1 MNYPILSADDVA
13 ERVDDLRSAHAKY
26 TSDRVRIRQI
36 MNGGSEAIVA
46 LLGQR
51 SAAKLNE
58 RDLPLVHLMD
68 SGLTRLAQRLGKAP
82 NVKVDPDRDTKK
94 AKTRALKREHIL
106 AGLDYQTRLDLSL
119 PYAARWLPGYGFA
132 AWVIVQGKG
141 RNGQPY
147 AKAEVR
153 NSFDVYPGHWGPDN
167 QPENCAI
174 VRLVSKKRLAR
185 QYPIYGRRLAQVQGT
200 GVGNRIW
207 SPGQM
212 NWEGRSRDEVL
223 VAEYFDSS
231 GTYLL
236 ALDGDVLLDVVP
248 NPLESGPAFVLA
260 KRPHFDELK
269 GQYDHVV
276 GLMAMMAKL
285 NILAYIASEDAVF
298 RETNII
304 GDLIGEKYERGR
316 FATNFFSQGTGIERP
331 TADVAFQ
338 VFTQIDRIERQLRIG
353 SNYSVV
359 QDSESPNSFVT
370 GRGLD
375 KLTDS
380 ASANISEYQGAM
392 RSALEQLDSKRL
404 EWEDRLYGPTQ
415 KSISA
420 NIRGQHI
427 RADYV
432 PSEDIAGYYES
443 RRVYGVMAGWDEPEK
458 IVTGLQLLQAEVL
471 DHETIQENLD
481 GLENLPRVNE
491 RIRRR
496 KAEQILYDMLS
507 QRAAEGDPSAS
518 MALVDI
524 YDNPDDMDTILKK
537 FFTPQEPE
545 LSPEEA
551 AMAQQPGLQEGLPE
565 QPEAVSTVLSR
576 LMGGQAQQGVQTVG
590 RL

>member
-1 MNYPILSADDVA
+1 M
-13 ERVDDLRSAHAKY
+13 
-26 TSDRVRIRQI
+26 SDRVRIRQI
-36 MNGGSEAIVA
+36 MNGGSEAIIA

-68 SGLTRLAQRLGKAP
+68 SGLTRLAQRLGKP
-82 NVKVDPDRDTKK
+82 PDIKVDPAKDTKA
-94 AKTRALKREHIL
+94 AKKRALKRENIL
-106 AGLDYQTRLDLSL
+106 AGLDYQTRLDLAL
-119 PYAARWLPGYGFA
+119 PYAARWLPGYGFVP
-132 AWVIVQGKG
+132 WVIVQGKG
-141 RNGQPY
+141 RNGQMY

-153 NSFDVYPGHWGPDN
+153 NSFDCFPGQWGPDN
-167 QPENCAI
+167 QPEEAAFI
-174 VRLVSKKRLAR
+174 RLVSKRKLAR
-185 QYPIYGRRLAQVQGT
+185 QYPIYTRHLASVSGT
-200 GVGNRIW
+200 GVGTDRLW

-212 NWEGRSRDEVL
+212 TWEGVSRDSVL

-248 NPLESGPAFVLA
+248 NVLEGPSFVMA

-269 GQYDHVV
+269 GQFDHVI

-304 GDLIGEKYERGR
+304 GDLIGEKYDRGR
-316 FATNFFSQGTGIERP
+316 FATNFFSAGTNIERP

-380 ASANISEYQGAM
+380 ASANIAEYQSAM
-392 RSALEQLDSKRL
+392 RHALELLDSKRL
-404 EWEDRLYGPTQ
+404 EWEDKLYVGQT

-420 NIRGQHI
+420 NVRGHQIREE
-427 RADYV
+427 YV
-432 PSEDIAGYYES
+432 PSQDIAGYYES

-458 IVTGLQLLQAEVL
+458 IVTGLQLLQAEIV

-481 GLENLPRVNE
+481 GLENLPRVND
-491 RIRRR
+491 RIKRR
-496 KAEQILYDMLS
+496 KAEGVLYDMLS
-507 QRAAEGDPSAS
+507 QRAAEGDPTAT

-524 YDNPDDMDTILKK
+524 YENPDNVDEILRK
-537 FFTPQEPE
+537 FYTPQEPE
-545 LSPEEA
+545 MSPEEA
-551 AMAQQPGLQEGLPE
+551 AMGQQPGLAEGLPE
-565 QPEAVSTVLSR
+565 NPEAVSTVLSR
-576 LMGGQAQQGVQTVG
+576 LMGGQAEAGVQTVG